1 MTPKG
6 SVFAFRS
13 AVITL
18 FLLLLFPAGFP
29 ERASGADFT
38 VETIQKAYEKIRDI
52 EGSFVQKSTIKD
64 LKRTDTFRG
73 TFMIK
78 VPSKVRWQYQGQGK
92 EIEVIVNGGAITV
105 YQKSEKQV
113 LKGNFDQTS
122 YGQAPLALL
131 GGFGNV
137 GKEFDV
143 RQKGKNLMLTPKRG
157 MGIVTSVEVAP
168 SGGEFPIGALT
179 IIDKHSNRIEITF
192 RNIVLNSGIKDSAFD
207 FSVPE
212 GVSVYEQSRSR

>member
-1 MTPKG
+1 MT
-6 SVFAFRS
+6 RS
-13 AVITL
+13 AVIAL
-18 FLLLLFPAGFP
+18 FLLLLFPAGSP
-29 ERASGADFT
+29 EGAPGADFT
-38 VETIQKAYEKIRDI
+38 VETIQKAYENIKDI
-52 EGSFVQKSTIKD
+52 EGSFTQKSTIKD
-64 LKRTDTFRG
+64 LKRTDTYRG

-92 EIEVIVNGGAITV
+92 EIEVIVNGGEMII

-113 LKGNFDQTS
+113 LKGSFDQTS

-143 RQKGKNLMLTPKRG
+143 RKKGERLVLIPKRG
-157 MGIVTSVEVAP
+157 MGVVTSVEVAP

-179 IIDKHSNRIEITF
+179 IIDKHSNRIEIMF
-192 RNIVLNSGIKDSAFD
+192 RNIVLNSGIKDSAFT
-207 FSVPE
+207 FSVPK
-212 GVSVYEQSRSR
+212 GVSVYEHSQSR